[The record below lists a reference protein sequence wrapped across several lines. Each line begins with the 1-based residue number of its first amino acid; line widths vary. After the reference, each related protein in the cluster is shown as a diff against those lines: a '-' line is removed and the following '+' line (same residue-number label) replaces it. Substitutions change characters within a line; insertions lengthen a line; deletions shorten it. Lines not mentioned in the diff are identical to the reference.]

1 MKKLTK
7 DMVGGLDFTLSTPSC
22 IESIKNLIEGD
33 SMKID
38 DNVYLTSIG
47 ANLQRDYVWT
57 LEMKRHFIL
66 SLLRGFHIL
75 PLSVN
80 VKCDEDLYE
89 IIDGKQRLN
98 ALMSF
103 CRSEYSI
110 IVNDEEFYIDD
121 FELYLGLRLRLYNFN
136 AYQHMEHKRDKSTI
150 LSDSDKIK
158 WFLMVNNTGVRQ
170 QDDYLQSLQFIL
182 SNR

>member
-1 MKKLTK
+1 
-7 DMVGGLDFTLSTPSC
+7 MVVRDEEAFYSL
-22 IESIKNLIEGD
+22 LIERI
-33 SMKID
+33 SYIP
-38 DNVYLTSIG
+38 
-47 ANLQRDYVWT
+47 
-57 LEMKRHFIL
+57 
-66 SLLRGFHIL
+66 

-103 CRSEYSI
+103 CKNEYSI
-110 IVNDEEFYIDD
+110 IIDGEEYYIDD
-121 FELYLGLRLRLYNFN
+121 FELYLGLSLRLYNFN

-150 LSDSDKIK
+150 LSDNDKIR

-170 QDDYLQSLQFIL
+170 QDDYLQSLQSTL